1 MTSPMEKDSP
11 LSPREGLAIITPRR
25 KVRGDTQQELHKEV
39 RRTIYEDIDY

>member
-11 LSPREGLAIITPRR
+11 LSPREGKLEEIHNRR
-25 KVRGDTQQELHKEV
+25 YKTV